1 MTAVMYNIHMQK
13 TLIFGGAFDPPHKEH
28 VNMCKSAMEQLG
40 IDRLV
45 VVPTYAPPHKSA
57 GYLNYEDRRNLASIA
72 FEELNATIDD
82 IEYERKRDNYSAYTL
97 PILKDKYGEIVYLIG
112 GDSLEYLNTWYMP
125 KQVVSTCPIAVV
137 GREGYDRRTS
147 VVENL
152 KKEIG
157 GEYILLDY
165 VGEDI
170 SSSVVRAKLLLGEKP
185 QEIDDKV
192 YEYIKNR
199 GLFGKYREVVEKV
212 KGYESDDLFAHSKA
226 VVLTAV
232 DLNSKHH
239 LGLDFD
245 KVFLASI
252 LHDNAKQRPQVDGLD
267 VPKDSIGTSVLHQ
280 FLGAEKAKRDF
291 GVEDEEI
298 LSAIRCHTTAK
309 ADMSTF
315 EKLIYTADSVS
326 IDRLYEPIPKL
337 REIAQEDFERGFLS
351 VLQYTYDKL
360 VKRGGNIYPLT
371 EEAKL
376 RYLG

>member
-1 MTAVMYNIHMQK
+1 MTAVLYNKTMQK

-28 VNMCKSAMEQLG
+28 VNMCKHAMHELE

-45 VVPTYAPPHKSA
+45 IVPTYAPPHKSA
-57 GYLNYEDRRNLASIA
+57 GYLDYEDRRALANIA
-72 FEELNATIDD
+72 FEELNVTIDD
-82 IEYERKRDNYSAYTL
+82 IEFERKRDNYSAYTL
-97 PILKDKYGEIVYLIG
+97 PILKEKYGEIVYLIG

-125 KQVVSTCPIAVV
+125 KQVVATCPIAVV
-137 GREGYDRRTS
+137 GRNGYDRRADI
-147 VVENL
+147 VERL
-152 KKEIG
+152 KGEIG

-192 YEYIKNR
+192 YDYIKER
-199 GLFGKYREVVEKV
+199 GLFDKYKDVVEKV
-212 KGYESDDLFAHSKA
+212 KGFESDDLFAHSKA
-226 VVLTAV
+226 VVLTAI

-245 KVFLASI
+245 KVFLASL
-252 LHDNAKQRPQVDGLD
+252 LHDNAKQRPQIDGLD
-267 VPKDSIGTSVLHQ
+267 VPKDSVGTSVLHQ
-280 FLGAEKAKRDF
+280 FLGAEKARRDF
-291 GVEDEEI
+291 AIDDEEI
-298 LSAIRCHTTAK
+298 LQAIRCHTTAK

-326 IDRLYEPIPKL
+326 IDRLYDPIPSL
-337 REIAQEDFERGFLS
+337 RAIAQDNLEKGFLS
-351 VLQYTYDKL
+351 VLRYTYDKL

-371 EEAKL
+371 QEATKY
-376 RYLG
+376 YLD

>member
-1 MTAVMYNIHMQK
+1 MTVVMYNKTMQK

-28 VNMCKSAMEQLG
+28 VNMCKHAMDELG

-45 VVPTYAPPHKSA
+45 IVPTYAPPHKSA
-57 GYLNYEDRRNLASIA
+57 GFLDYEDRRNLASIA

-82 IEYERKRDNYSAYTL
+82 IEFERKKDNYSAYTL
-97 PILKDKYGEIVYLIG
+97 PILKEKYGDIVYLIG

-125 KQVVSTCPIAVV
+125 KQVVATCPIAVV
-137 GREGYDRRTS
+137 GRNGYDKRANI
-147 VVENL
+147 VEKL
-152 KKEIG
+152 KGEIG

-185 QEIDDKV
+185 HEIDDKV
-192 YEYIKNR
+192 YEYIRTK
-199 GLFGKYREVVEKV
+199 GLFDKYRDVVEKV
-212 KGYESDDLFAHSKA
+212 KGYESNDLFAHSKA
-226 VVLTAV
+226 VVLTAI

-245 KVFLASI
+245 KIFLASL
-252 LHDNAKQRPQVDGLD
+252 LHDNAKQRPQIDDLD
-267 VPKDSIGTSVLHQ
+267 VPKDSVGTSVLHQ

-291 GVEDEEI
+291 NVEDDEI
-298 LSAIRCHTTAK
+298 LGAIRCHTTAK
-309 ADMSTF
+309 ANMSTF

-326 IDRLYEPIPKL
+326 VDRLYDPIPAL
-337 REIAQEDFERGFLS
+337 RAIAQEDFEKGFLS

-360 VKRGGNIYPLT
+360 QKRGGNIYPLT
-371 EEAKL
+371 QEATKY
-376 RYLG
+376 YLG

>member
-1 MTAVMYNIHMQK
+1 MTAVLYNMRMQK

-28 VNMCKSAMEQLG
+28 VNMCKRAMEQLG
-40 IDRLV
+40 IDKLV

-57 GYLNYEDRRNLASIA
+57 GYLNYQDRRDLASIA
-72 FEELNATIDD
+72 FEELNAIIDD
-82 IEYERKRDNYSAYTL
+82 IEFERKHDNYSAYTL
-97 PILKDKYGEIVYLIG
+97 PILKEKYGEIVYLIG

-125 KQVVSTCPIAVV
+125 AKVVSACPIAIV
-137 GREGYDRRTS
+137 GRKGYDDRTDI
-147 VVENL
+147 VENL

-165 VGEDI
+165 VGEDV
-170 SSSVVRAKLLLGEKP
+170 SSSVIRAKLFLGEKP
-185 QEIDDKV
+185 QEIDDEV
-192 YEYIKNR
+192 YQYIQNN
-199 GLFGKYREVVEKV
+199 GLFDKYKDFVEKV

-245 KVFLASI
+245 KVFLASL
-252 LHDNAKQRPQVDGLD
+252 LHDNAKQRPQLDGLD
-267 VPKDSIGTSVLHQ
+267 VPKDSVGTSVLHQ

-291 GVEDEEI
+291 GVEDDEI

-309 ADMSTF
+309 AGMTTF

-326 IDRLYEPIPKL
+326 MDRLYEPIPKL
-337 REIAQEDFERGFLS
+337 REIAQADFEKGFLS
-351 VLQYTYDKL
+351 VLQFTYDKL

-371 EEAKL
+371 EEAKKH
-376 RYLG
+376 YLD